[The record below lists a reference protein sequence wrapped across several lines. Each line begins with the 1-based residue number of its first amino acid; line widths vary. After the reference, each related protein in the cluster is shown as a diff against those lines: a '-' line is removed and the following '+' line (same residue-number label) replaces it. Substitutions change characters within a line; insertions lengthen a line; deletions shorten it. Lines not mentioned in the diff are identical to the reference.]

1 MVSYLIRLLLCG
13 LATFLIPN
21 YLKGI
26 TVDSITTAIIV
37 AFVMSLLNTFV
48 RPILSIIS
56 IPITILTLGLFY
68 FVISVILVYVCAYLV
83 DGFAVSGIVAPL
95 IFSFVLSVVNSV
107 AGWFQK

>member
-13 LATFLIPN
+13 LAIFLIPN

-83 DGFAVSGIVAPL
+83 NGFAVSGIVAPL